1 VKPTEKLVVNYA
13 WEFDEMTRENLP
25 DQSRTVFAIFGAV
38 YLDGGFDCAKH
49 IFKYWNSR
57 PCLEE
62 AEN

>member
-1 VKPTEKLVVNYA
+1 MNYA
-13 WEFDEMTRENLP
+13 WDFDKMTHENIP
-25 DQSRTVFAIFGAV
+25 DKIRTVFAIFGAV

-49 IFKYWNSR
+49 VFKYRNPR